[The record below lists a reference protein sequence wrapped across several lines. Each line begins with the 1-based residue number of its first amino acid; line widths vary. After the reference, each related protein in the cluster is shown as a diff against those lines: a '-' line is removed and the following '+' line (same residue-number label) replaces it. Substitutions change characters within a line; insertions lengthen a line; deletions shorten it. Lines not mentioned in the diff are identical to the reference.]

1 MNKNIPKFLNY
12 LTLISLGIYISY
24 LYLIE
29 KITLLIHPRYFW
41 LVLLTGVVTALIG
54 VVGII
59 QLSIEFFKT
68 RRTNE
73 ISLIEAV
80 NWKTLFVPVLLLTLT
95 IGAFFIPI
103 TSLSIFSYNIRQVK
117 SELRLND
124 YEKKTLEQK
133 FNITLNTRNFTIE
146 DWVKART
153 LNNLK
158 LFENKEFFGTGF
170 VAAKNNKTFNLSRFV
185 ISCCVVDAT
194 PVGLL
199 VDTANQI
206 ENQSEFEDGQW
217 LEVTGKFE
225 IRLINNESTPVIIP
239 KTLKKIEAPKDTYIN
254 RN

>member
-1 MNKNIPKFLNY
+1 MNKNIPKILNY
-12 LTLISLGIYISY
+12 LNLIVLGLYVSY

-29 KITLLIHPRYFW
+29 KLTLLIHPRYIW
-41 LVLLTGVVTALIG
+41 LVLVAGAIVCLIGLVGLIQLISESLKKKKENNKLDFKIALIP
-54 VVGII
+54 
-59 QLSIEFFKT
+59 S
-68 RRTNE
+68 
-73 ISLIEAV
+73 
-80 NWKTLFVPVLLLTLT
+80 LLLILT
-95 IGAFFIPI
+95 IGAFFIPV
-103 TSLSIFSYNIRQVK
+103 TSLSIFSYNIRSVK

-158 LFENKEFFGTGF
+158 LFENKEFVGTGF
-170 VAAKNNKTFNLSRFV
+170 VASKSDKTFNLSRFI

-199 VDTANQI
+199 VDTTNQI
-206 ENQSEFEDGQW
+206 ENKTEINDGEW

-225 IRLINNESTPVIIP
+225 IRLVNNESTPVIIP
-239 KTLKKIEAPKDTYIN
+239 KTLKKTQQPKDTYIN